1 MVQGLETGRETGK
14 KTDGKQGNET
24 AGSGVGRIQE
34 DEDRT
39 KVLEKVGGEPCVDC
53 DLPAI
58 D

>member
-1 MVQGLETGRETGK
+1 MQGTRETWRETGK
-14 KTDGKQGNET
+14 KTDTRQGSET
-24 AGSGVGRIQE
+24 AGGGAGKIQE

>member
-1 MVQGLETGRETGK
+1 MVQGLETGRDTGK

-24 AGSGVGRIQE
+24 AGSGASQIQA

-39 KVLEKVGGEPCVDC
+39 TVLEKVGGESCGDC